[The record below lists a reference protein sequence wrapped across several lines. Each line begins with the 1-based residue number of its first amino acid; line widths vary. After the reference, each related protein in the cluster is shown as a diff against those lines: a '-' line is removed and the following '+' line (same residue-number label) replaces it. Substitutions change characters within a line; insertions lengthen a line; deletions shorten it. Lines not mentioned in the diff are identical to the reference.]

1 MSDDHRRL
9 TKDLRDLRVYLQ
21 SRFPDAASIPLYVE
35 RHYGAQPFEIAC
47 VVIGLPDRALRRQV
61 RARAEAALRHLGYR
75 VENRGCDVYDVW
87 PRQTEMS
94 AHDHLRALHGSEGW
108 RAKRRGSRRGW
119 QRRRWW
125 AGLRWDDRMLTA
137 HQEID
142 LRRRWAPGWGS
153 FARPLLRGR
162 QPRRVPDYR
171 LGARGKRGD
180 PSPRLA
186 HPVTDRPGP
195 CRFERYLREPL
206 AM

>member
-94 AHDHLRALHGSEGW
+94 AHDHLRAHGSECW
-108 RAKRRGSRRGW
+108 RAKRPGIPARRAPAPVVG
-119 QRRRWW
+119 RNAVGRPD
-125 AGLRWDDRMLTA
+125 ADRASGDKPPKAL
-137 HQEID
+137 
-142 LRRRWAPGWGS
+142 APGWDRSRGPCCAVDS
-153 FARPLLRGR
+153 LDGCQIIVSVQGASDVFHHRRPGR
-162 QPRRVPDYR
+162 
-171 LGARGKRGD
+171 
-180 PSPRLA
+180 
-186 HPVTDRPGP
+186 PVTDSPGP
-195 CRFERYLREPL
+195 CRLEWYLREPL